1 MPLPRAYR
9 LRRSGDFQKVFQEGR
24 CWRGK
29 HVTLRIRRR
38 TSGGVRIGWSIRRSL
53 GGAVARNRLR
63 RRLSEAYRQA
73 VIHLK
78 GPADL
83 IAIPAPSSM
92 EASLSE
98 LREDFSILCRRAG
111 LEEEGNEKQG

>member
-9 LRRSGDFQKVFQEGR
+9 LRRSRDFRKVFQEG
-24 CWRGK
+24 CYWRGK
-29 HVTLRIRRR
+29 HLTLLIRRR
-38 TSGGVRIGWSIRRSL
+38 TGGGLRIGWSIRRSL
-53 GGAVARNRLR
+53 GGAVVRNRLR

-73 VIHLK
+73 VIPLK
-78 GPADL
+78 GHADL

-92 EASLSE
+92 KAPFSE

-111 LEEEGNEKQG
+111 LEEEGNEKQL